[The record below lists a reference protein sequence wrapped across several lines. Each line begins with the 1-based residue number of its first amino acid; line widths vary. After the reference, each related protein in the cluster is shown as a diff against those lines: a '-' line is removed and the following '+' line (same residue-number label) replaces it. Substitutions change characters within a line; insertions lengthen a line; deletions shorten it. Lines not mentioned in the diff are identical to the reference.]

1 MRVYISINNFILE
14 LHLEL
19 LLLLY
24 YCNIKILSAVKAASI
39 KFQNILHAQDKVNQ
53 KASFL
58 I

>member
-19 LLLLY
+19 LLLY
-24 YCNIKILSAVKAASI
+24 YCNIKIFSAVKAASI

>member
-19 LLLLY
+19 LLLH
-24 YCNIKILSAVKAASI
+24 YCNIKILSAVKAAPI